1 MLSRATIYRS
11 STKAR
16 STRRTSNTPVQ
27 RPNRSAPRP
36 PSPPPSTHLHLSK
49 CSKHVS
55 GVDSHAGSTIH
66 TRRAADTRFGDCAPA
81 ATKLEAVED
90 ERKIAEARSCSTCRR
105 AWRNSM
111 RASDLQ
117 RTSMH
122 TVNIRCRERARRQVG
137 GGLTGPDSS
146 QDAAFVRGHSE
157 FGAVSSRGA
166 RRHTEDQI
174 CGQAAGGHVR

>member
-1 MLSRATIYRS
+1 MLSCATIYRS

-122 TVNIRCRERARRQVG
+122 TVNIRCRERACRQVG
-137 GGLTGPDSS
+137 GAWAYRTGLSSS
-146 QDAAFVRGHSE
+146 QEDLLSE
-157 FGAVSSRGA
+157 AV
-166 RRHTEDQI
+166 
-174 CGQAAGGHVR
+174 